1 MKKQYITILLTIIIT
16 SVVYYGTETAYFAIS
31 QNVEKSTNVQKSSA
45 DNKTSLIEEKH
56 TLKEKF
62 HDSPVLSNQSEVRI
76 KTSSSL
82 PIDDRKDYKHS
93 TISNLFMGEGYGPYT
108 DIDFSNCT
116 FYNIFLDSM
125 GEIERCNFSNCHFY
139 SGNIHYPSNTLDFSD
154 AFFHSGVS
162 LLHVDQNML
171 IQTKN
176 FKEKDFLCRIE
187 DVYCEKVDFS
197 NFIFR
202 NGLDGN
208 FPFCDFS
215 NARIFGGIIGE
226 DVLKGLSKQQFCSTW
241 NYRNKIFLNLRI
253 FGILEEHVTDPD
265 MRYRNIDFKDFVF
278 YNCFF
283 GDILIAANLSNCRFI
298 QCDLSHSTNLTVEQ
312 IKSTWNYKNNRMDLI
327 KLPPDLQKY
336 FDEEKKEKE

>member
-1 MKKQYITILLTIIIT
+1 MRKQYITILLTIIIT
-16 SVVYYGTETAYFAIS
+16 SVVYYGAETAYFAIS
-31 QNVEKSTNVQKSSA
+31 QNVEKSTNVQKSSD
-45 DNKTSLIEEKH
+45 DNKTSLIEERH
-56 TLKEKF
+56 TLKEKL
-62 HDSPVLSNQSEVRI
+62 HDSPVLSNQSGVRI
-76 KTSSSL
+76 QSRASL
-82 PIDDRKDYKHS
+82 RSRKNFKYA
-93 TISNLFMGEGYGPYT
+93 TISDLDMGEGLGPYT
-108 DIDFSNCT
+108 DIDFSHCRI
-116 FYNIFLDSM
+116 YNILLDSM
-125 GEIERCNFSNCHFY
+125 GEVERCNFSNCSIYF
-139 SGNIHYPSNTLDFSD
+139 GNIKYPSNTLDFSD
-154 AFFHSGVS
+154 AFFHSGVT

-171 IQTKN
+171 IQTQN
-176 FKEKDFLCRIE
+176 FKEKDFLCCIE

-215 NARIFGGIIGE
+215 NARILGGIIGQG
-226 DVLKGLSKQQFCSTW
+226 VLKGLSKQQFCSTW

-327 KLPPDLQKY
+327 ILPPDLQKY